1 MIGLFLSEVILFAI
15 VALAGFAL
23 GWRIQAH
30 GVAERIRLLES
41 DIDGLRAAWSD
52 AQVRRAARTP

>member
-1 MIGLFLSEVILFAI
+1 MIGLFFSEVILFA
-15 VALAGFAL
+15 VVVLAGGVL

-30 GVAERIRLLES
+30 AVAERKRVLDG
-41 DIDGLRAAWSD
+41 DIDALRAAWSD